1 MPQAVGYVA
10 DVDIDLEL
18 AKASFLIA
26 HADGAFQRYPEGSIQ
41 RVAWENLKAH
51 VAAWRLQQ
59 FAPDPGAR
67 VAQVHTLRKQ
77 FDNVKALL
85 SEAGLIGR

>member
-1 MPQAVGYVA
+1 
-10 DVDIDLEL
+10 VDIDLEL

-26 HADGAFQRYPEGSIQ
+26 HADDAFQRYPLGSIQ

-51 VAAWRLQQ
+51 VSAWRSQR
-59 FAPDPGAR
+59 FAPDPTVR
-67 VAQVHTLRKQ
+67 VAQVHSLRRQ

-85 SEAGLIGR
+85 SEAGLIGQ

>member
-1 MPQAVGYVA
+1 MRAGYNKR
-10 DVDIDLEL
+10 VDIDLEL

-26 HADGAFQRYPEGSIQ
+26 HADNAFQRYPQGSIQ

-51 VAAWRLQQ
+51 VAAWRAAE
-59 FAPDPGAR
+59 FTGDPTVR
-67 VAQVHTLRKQ
+67 VAQVHSLRRQ

-85 SEAGLIGR
+85 SEAGLIGQ